1 MATEYSEAKSKSSE
15 TNPLRVSNIFHIA
28 VGSSSLVAGGVVAFL
43 LTRETQV
50 LGPGLVWT
58 LGIAAALLVLGL
70 IQIGQAWRDE
80 KFRFSP
86 DDIGDFAVSEK
97 FANDGKP
104 NQAGHLLDV
113 LNNGVQPAG
122 TPDNALLN
130 KLYNLLN
137 KLELAPEIIRWHAE
151 TQALRIV
158 KLVVATLGLLLAW
171 VFARPDVFAWMAPV
185 YLALVISPRALL
197 RTFFKGKAGDHHRTR
212 PTPPTPHG
220 AVAIL
225 LLSIFVPIVI
235 GLVPALGVLPV
246 APYATST
253 IVIPTLVAVTTLLL
267 ASTLFILSLK
277 AQTRDLSTSGV
288 SHQVRKDLNVPN
300 LSSGLINSLENELPF
315 PRKVL
320 SCNTGWQKDG
330 DFGGRLLV
338 EAEQQLNAS
347 GSRGNLVEA
356 LRSAWAD
363 REQHALVAL
372 GGLGVLTGVLA
383 AILAFVLTR
392 NGSLAVGLTALSLFS
407 ASQFSLFASRGLW
420 NRIDFTSTVY
430 RIFYKGSY
438 RQAQR
443 VAGNAVTGS
452 GSLTENTIRIEHV
465 DFWVCVA
472 RLESVAFE
480 RKGERYIQSVDLK
493 LQECEQQFKRIEDF
507 HRNVME
513 RKMQAYQE
521 EGMVRQLV
529 QGKDASS
536 AGAVATGLLAH
547 REVTEAVGLTP
558 PTA

>member
-1 MATEYSEAKSKSSE
+1 MTTEYSDAKEKSSE
-15 TNPLRVSNIFHIA
+15 TNPLQVSNIFHLA
-28 VGSSSLVAGGVVAFL
+28 VGSASLILGGVAAFL

-50 LGPGLVWT
+50 LGLGLVGT
-58 LGIAAALLVLGL
+58 LGIAAALLILGL
-70 IQIGQAWRDE
+70 FQIGQAWRDE

-86 DDIGDFAVSEK
+86 DDIGDFAVPEK
-97 FANDGKP
+97 GGDGGKLS
-104 NQAGHLLDV
+104 QAGYVLEV
-113 LNNGVQPAG
+113 LNKGVQPAG

-130 KLYNLLN
+130 KLYNVLP
-137 KLELAPEIIRWHAE
+137 KLELAPEVIRWHAE

-185 YLALVISPRALL
+185 YLALVINPRALL
-197 RTFFKGKAGDHHRTR
+197 RTFFNGRAGNQQLKR

-225 LLSIFVPIVI
+225 LLSIFAPIVI
-235 GLVPALGVLPV
+235 GLVPSMDVLPP

-253 IVIPTLVAVTTLLL
+253 IVVPTLVAVTSLMF
-267 ASTLFILSLK
+267 ASMLFLFSLK
-277 AQTRDLSTSGV
+277 AQTRSLSTSGV
-288 SHQVRKDLNVPN
+288 YHQVRKDLNVPN
-300 LSSGLINSLENELPF
+300 LSSGLIDSLSDGLPF

-330 DFGGRLLV
+330 DFGGNLLV
-338 EAEQQLNAS
+338 EAEQQLNTS
-347 GSRGNLVEA
+347 GSRGNMVEA

-363 REQHALVAL
+363 REQRTLVAL
-372 GGLGVLTGVLA
+372 GGVGVFTGVLA
-383 AILAFVLTR
+383 AVLAFVLTR
-392 NGSLAVGLTALSLFS
+392 SGSVAVGLTALSLFS

-430 RIFYKGSY
+430 RILYKGSF

-443 VAGNAVTGS
+443 VAGNTVTGS

-472 RLESVAFE
+472 RLESVAFA

-493 LQECEQQFKRIEDF
+493 PQLCEQQFKRIEEF
-507 HRNVME
+507 YRNVMG
-513 RKMQAYQE
+513 RKAQAYQE
-521 EGMVRQLV
+521 EGVVRQLV
-529 QGKDASS
+529 QGSDPQI
-536 AGAVATGLLAH
+536 AGQPNELLVH
-547 REVTEAVGLTP
+547 REAQ
-558 PTA
+558 